1 MAGSLV
7 QAYEHSSPSI
17 ASQCPIV
24 SSDHT
29 QSELSIPEDAD
40 PSTVFESLNL
50 KSVRNYQS
58 AKGMLSSELS
68 DVAILIDTNSTL
80 LIDESTLTDLR
91 DGDELRIGYYTSYF
105 YGNRRLPQKGD
116 T

>member
-1 MAGSLV
+1 
-7 QAYEHSSPSI
+7 
-17 ASQCPIV
+17 
-24 SSDHT
+24 
-29 QSELSIPEDAD
+29 
-40 PSTVFESLNL
+40 
-50 KSVRNYQS
+50 
-58 AKGMLSSELS
+58 MLSSELS